1 MEKETACCTT
11 QQMPAVA
18 TAIMNYLGCP
28 CEYFA
33 PMLDDD
39 PIMDAFRA
47 ARLQGESEGYVPVL
61 VPVDDSLWEC
71 IIINS
76 DPESD
81 GKEGYAFE
89 QRKVASYRHEM
100 CAQGMENAEAQLA
113 ELLQSKRA
121 DLEQQGVHWEE
132 EVLGEVSEGEEIDRF
147 LSYWN
152 YDTEHTMPMLL
163 AKIPVQK
170 VWQVFAYLPFGGWN
184 GCPDTPVL
192 MAAAKL
198 WFEQYGAVPAVISH
212 DSLEFVL
219 AAPVQ
224 KEKAMQLA
232 QQHYALCTEIVDQGT
247 EDGTIGTLA
256 DTLSRSTN
264 WYFWWE

>member
-1 MEKETACCTT
+1 MENETIGCKT
-11 QQMPAVA
+11 QEMPTVA
-18 TAIMNYLGCP
+18 TAIENYLACP
-28 CEYFA
+28 CQYFA

-39 PIMDAFRA
+39 PIMEAFNA
-47 ARLQGESEGYVPVL
+47 ARQQGENEGYLPVL
-61 VPVDDSLWEC
+61 IPVDDSLWEC
-71 IIINS
+71 MIINS

-81 GKEGYAFE
+81 GKENYSF
-89 QRKVASYRHEM
+89 QPRNVAAYRREM
-100 CAQGMENAEAQLA
+100 CAEDLENAQAQLE
-113 ELLQSKRA
+113 ELLQSKCA
-121 DLEQQGVHWEE
+121 DLEQQGIQWNE

-152 YDTEHTMPMLL
+152 YDAERTMPMLL
-163 AKIPVQK
+163 AKIPVEK

-212 DSLEFVL
+212 DSLEFVVPK
-219 AAPVQ
+219 PVD
-224 KEKAMQLA
+224 KAKALQLA
-232 QQHYALCTEIVDQGT
+232 QQQYALCTEIVDQGT

-256 DTLSRSTN
+256 DTLSQSTC